1 MQLQIRIRGLKEL
14 IQKNKKLI
22 ADLEAGVF
30 SDALGIKI
38 VNRAKYVAPRKSGK
52 LIRGIDYKL
61 SGSNIIIMCPVTNEQ
76 GVAYPEILE
85 FGLSRFIPIGTPEN
99 PRVITSSS
107 GKRAFLPYIRWA
119 VWRTMRERDK
129 LFKEVMLKQYYLKR

>member
-1 MQLQIRIRGLKEL
+1 MFRIKGLNEL

-22 ADLEAGVF
+22 KDLEAGVF
-30 SDALGIKI
+30 NDAFATK
-38 VNRAKYVAPRKSGK
+38 VKNRAKYVAPRKTGK

-61 SGSNIIIMCPVTNEQ
+61 SGSSIIIMCPVTNEQ

-85 FGLSRFIPIGTPEN
+85 FGLNRFIPVGTPEN
-99 PRVITSSS
+99 PRIFTSSS

-119 VWRTMRERDK
+119 VWRTLRERDK
-129 LFKEVMLKQYYLKR
+129 LFREIMLKKYY